1 MLSPDR
7 RPPSRGLSSVFF
19 VPLWPVLF
27 DTKGKMSSTKMHVN
41 VRDSNPNLRTLLIGG
56 VLLYALGLTA
66 AALTHHIP
74 AEILRILGLALTAAY
89 AIRRR
94 NMTTWI
100 LWSMFAGVELGLDA
114 PAVALNLHVFSDI
127 FLRLIKTIVAP
138 LILGTLISGIAAHG
152 SLKEVGRL
160 GIKSLVYFEVMTS
173 IALLVGLAAIN
184 ITRAGVGLQLSA
196 VHGRTVATFIPNNLQ
211 SAVPPPAATPSWD
224 QFLLHVF
231 PENIAKS
238 IADNEV
244 LQVVVFAVLFG
255 LALTRLPEESRRPL
269 LTVIQSFTK
278 AMFQFTNLVMVL
290 SPLAV
295 GGALAYTIAHSGSA
309 AILGLAKL
317 VATLYAALAAFLV
330 VGMLPAAL
338 IARVP
343 IRRFLA
349 AVAEPAFIAFST
361 STSEA
366 ALPIAMENMEKLGIP
381 ENIVAF
387 VIPTGYSF
395 NLDGTAIY
403 LALAS
408 IFVAQAGG
416 IHLPWQTQL
425 VMLAT
430 LVLTSKGVAGVPRAS
445 LVVLLATAASFKLPT
460 EPIVLILGVDA
471 LMDMG
476 RTAINVTGNCLAS
489 VVVARWEG
497 KFDPLPSAAPTGA
510 TRYPEAPVICV
521 PPTNG
526 ISTRPKN
533 VRSYRR
539 DSI

>member
-1 MLSPDR
+1 MNSESADPTDDQKY
-7 RPPSRGLSSVFF
+7 P
-19 VPLWPVLF
+19 VP
-27 DTKGKMSSTKMHVN
+27 
-41 VRDSNPNLRTLLIGG
+41 RALI
-56 VLLYALGLTA
+56 LTA
-66 AALTHHIP
+66 AALYIIGLAITALTNTHSIP
-74 AEILRILGLALTAAY
+74 AEILRITALTLAAAY

-94 NMTTWI
+94 NLTVWI

-114 PAVALNLHVFSDI
+114 PSLALNLHVLSDI
-127 FLRLIKTIVAP
+127 FLRLVKTVVAP

-160 GIKSLVYFEVMTS
+160 GIKSLIYFEILTT
-173 IALLVGLAAIN
+173 IALLVGLVAIN
-184 ITRAGVGLQLSA
+184 ITQAGVGITLPTP
-196 VHGRTVATFIPNNLQ
+196 GATTSLTAQP
-211 SAVPPPAATPSWD
+211 ATPQTSIPHWD

-231 PENIAKS
+231 PENLAKS
-238 IADNEV
+238 IAENEI

-255 LALTRLPEESRRPL
+255 LALTRLPEETRRPL

-278 AMFQFTNLVMVL
+278 AMFQFTNLVMYL
-290 SPLAV
+290 SPIAV
-295 GGALAYTIAHSGSA
+295 GAALAYTIAHSGSG

-317 VATLYAALAAFLV
+317 VATLYAALIAFMF

-361 STSEA
+361 ATSEA
-366 ALPIAMENMEKLGIP
+366 ALPIAMENMETLGVP

-408 IFVAQAGG
+408 IFVAQAAG

-445 LVVLLATAASFKLPT
+445 LVVLMATAASFHLPL
-460 EPIVLILGVDA
+460 EPVVLVLGVDA

-476 RTAINVTGNCLAS
+476 RTSINVTGNCLAS
-489 VVVARWEG
+489 VVVAQWEG
-497 KFDPLPSAAPTGA
+497 KFSPI
-510 TRYPEAPVICV
+510 E
-521 PPTNG
+521 
-526 ISTRPKN
+526 
-533 VRSYRR
+533 
-539 DSI
+539 

>member
-1 MLSPDR
+1 MNSESPDPT
-7 RPPSRGLSSVFF
+7 RPPKLRSYRRLLPAPTSLYIIGLII
-19 VPLWPVLF
+19 
-27 DTKGKMSSTKMHVN
+27 H
-41 VRDSNPNLRTLLIGG
+41 
-56 VLLYALGLTA
+56 ALTHTHSIIPEIFRI
-66 AALTHHIP
+66 AALT
-74 AEILRILGLALTAAY
+74 LAAIY
-89 AIRRR
+89 AFRRR
-94 NMTTWI
+94 NMTIWI

-114 PAVALNLHVFSDI
+114 PSLALNLHVLSDI
-127 FLRLIKTIVAP
+127 FLRLVKTIVAP

-160 GIKSLVYFEVMTS
+160 GIKSLIYFEVMTT

-184 ITRAGVGLQLSA
+184 ITHAGVGLSL
-196 VHGRTVATFIPNNLQ
+196 
-211 SAVPPPAATPSWD
+211 PPANATSSISTLPAPAAAQPSANPASSIPRWD

-231 PENIAKS
+231 PENLAKS
-238 IADNEV
+238 IAENEI

-255 LALTRLPEESRRPL
+255 LALTRLPEETRRPL

-278 AMFQFTNLVMVL
+278 AMFQFTNLVMYL
-290 SPLAV
+290 SPIAV
-295 GGALAYTIAHSGSA
+295 GAALAYTIAHSGSG

-317 VATLYAALAAFLV
+317 VGTLYAALGAFMLV
-330 VGMLPAAL
+330 GLLPAAL
-338 IARVP
+338 LARVP

-361 STSEA
+361 ATSEA
-366 ALPIAMENMEKLGIP
+366 ALPIAMENMETLGVP

-403 LALAS
+403 LALAA

-425 VMLAT
+425 IMLAT

-445 LVVLLATAASFKLPT
+445 LVVLMATAASFKLPL

-476 RTAINVTGNCLAS
+476 RTSLNVTGNCLAS

-497 KFDPLPSAAPTGA
+497 KFVLSDA
-510 TRYPEAPVICV
+510 TSRHP
-521 PPTNG
+521 
-526 ISTRPKN
+526 
-533 VRSYRR
+533 
-539 DSI
+539 

>member
-1 MLSPDR
+1 MN
-7 RPPSRGLSSVFF
+7 SSGAD
-19 VPLWPVLF
+19 PAPE
-27 DTKGKMSSTKMHVN
+27 
-41 VRDSNPNLRTLLIGG
+41 PNEDPKPRTPRALL
-56 VLLYALGLTA
+56 LAA
-66 AALTHHIP
+66 AALYAVGLAITALTHTHSLP
-74 AEILRILGLALTAAY
+74 AEILRIAALILAAIY

-94 NMTTWI
+94 NMTVWI

-114 PAVALNLHVFSDI
+114 PSVALHLHVLSDI
-127 FLRLIKTIVAP
+127 FLRLVKTIVAP

-160 GIKSLVYFEVMTS
+160 GIKSLIYFEILTT
-173 IALLVGLAAIN
+173 IALLVGLVAIN
-184 ITRAGVGLQLSA
+184 ISRAGVGISLP
-196 VHGRTVATFIPNNLQ
+196 T
-211 SAVPPPAATPSWD
+211 PAATTTLTTQPASPPQSAIPKWD

-231 PENIAKS
+231 PENLAKS
-238 IADNEV
+238 IAENEI

-255 LALTRLPEESRRPL
+255 LALTRLPEETRRPL

-278 AMFQFTNLVMVL
+278 AMFQFTNLVMYL
-290 SPLAV
+290 SPIAV
-295 GGALAYTIAHSGSA
+295 GAALAYTIAHSGSG

-317 VATLYAALAAFLV
+317 VATLYAALIAFMF
-330 VGMLPAAL
+330 VGLLPAAL

-361 STSEA
+361 ATSEA
-366 ALPIAMENMEKLGIP
+366 ALPIAMENMETLGVP

-403 LALAS
+403 LALTA
-408 IFVAQAGG
+408 IFVAQAAG

-425 VMLAT
+425 IMLAT
-430 LVLTSKGVAGVPRAS
+430 LVLTSKGVAGVPRAA
-445 LVVLLATAASFKLPT
+445 LVVLMATAASFHLPL
-460 EPIVLILGVDA
+460 EPVVLVLGVDA

-476 RTAINVTGNCLAS
+476 RTSINVTGNCLAS

-497 KFDPLPSAAPTGA
+497 KFNRAGGTSDAA
-510 TRYPEAPVICV
+510 
-521 PPTNG
+521 
-526 ISTRPKN
+526 
-533 VRSYRR
+533 
-539 DSI
+539 

>member
-1 MLSPDR
+1 MEEATQPLRRKPD
-7 RPPSRGLSSVFF
+7 L
-19 VPLWPVLF
+19 
-27 DTKGKMSSTKMHVN
+27 
-41 VRDSNPNLRTLLIGG
+41 
-56 VLLYALGLTA
+56 
-66 AALTHHIP
+66 
-74 AEILRILGLALTAAY
+74 LALVAPASSYLAGVALALLLHSHVGGAIFRSIALAVAAIY

-94 NMTTWI
+94 NMTIWI

-114 PAVALNLHVFSDI
+114 PSLALNLHVLSDI
-127 FLRLIKTIVAP
+127 FLRLVKTIVAP

-160 GIKSLVYFEVMTS
+160 GIKSLIYFEVMTT

-184 ITRAGVGLQLSA
+184 ITHAGVGLSLPTPKAYATATILPANAPVPESA
-196 VHGRTVATFIPNNLQ
+196 IPH
-211 SAVPPPAATPSWD
+211 WD

-231 PENIAKS
+231 PENLAKS
-238 IADNEV
+238 IAENEI

-255 LALTRLPEESRRPL
+255 LALTRLPEETRRPL

-278 AMFQFTNLVMVL
+278 AMFQFTNLVMYL
-290 SPLAV
+290 SPIAV
-295 GGALAYTIAHSGSA
+295 GAALAYTIAHSGSG

-317 VATLYAALAAFLV
+317 VGTLYAALAAFV
-330 VGMLPAAL
+330 IVGLLPAAL
-338 IARVP
+338 LARVP

-361 STSEA
+361 ATSEA
-366 ALPIAMENMEKLGIP
+366 ALPIAMENMETLGVP

-403 LALAS
+403 LALAA

-425 VMLAT
+425 IMLAT

-445 LVVLLATAASFKLPT
+445 LVVLMATAASFKLPL

-476 RTAINVTGNCLAS
+476 RTSLNVTGNCLAS

-497 KFDPLPSAAPTGA
+497 KFVL
-510 TRYPEAPVICV
+510 
-521 PPTNG
+521 
-526 ISTRPKN
+526 
-533 VRSYRR
+533 
-539 DSI
+539 SINE

>member
-1 MLSPDR
+1 MEAKQNTQKKLDPLTLIA
-7 RPPSRGLSSVFF
+7 PVAIYLAGVGLS
-19 VPLWPVLF
+19 LF
-27 DTKGKMSSTKMHVN
+27 LHSHAAG
-41 VRDSNPNLRTLLIGG
+41 
-56 VLLYALGLTA
+56 LGL
-66 AALTHHIP
+66 
-74 AEILRILGLALTAAY
+74 RIAGLAVAAIY

-94 NMTTWI
+94 NMTVWI

-114 PAVALNLHVFSDI
+114 PPFALHLHVFGDI
-127 FLRLIKTIVAP
+127 FLRLVKTIVSP
-138 LILGTLISGIAAHG
+138 LILGTLIAGIAAHG

-160 GIKSLVYFEVMTS
+160 GIKSLIYFEILTT

-184 ITRAGVGLQLSA
+184 ITRAGVGLQLPTPETSA
-196 VHGRTVATFIPNNLQ
+196 TAAASLTTTQPASPSQSSIPK
-211 SAVPPPAATPSWD
+211 WD

-231 PENIAKS
+231 PENLAKS
-238 IADNEV
+238 IAENEI

-255 LALTRLPEESRRPL
+255 LALTRLPEDTRRQL

-278 AMFQFTNLVMVL
+278 AMFQFTNLVMYL
-290 SPLAV
+290 SPIAV
-295 GGALAYTIAHSGSA
+295 GAALAYTIARSGSG

-317 VATLYAALAAFLV
+317 VLTLYAALIAFMF

-343 IRRFLA
+343 IRRFLG

-361 STSEA
+361 ATSEA
-366 ALPIAMENMEKLGIP
+366 ALPIAMENMETLGVP

-445 LVVLLATAASFKLPT
+445 LVVLMATAASFHLPL

-476 RTAINVTGNCLAS
+476 RTSINVTGNCLAS
-489 VVVARWEG
+489 VVVAKWEG
-497 KFDPLPSAAPTGA
+497 NSIGPT
-510 TRYPEAPVICV
+510 T
-521 PPTNG
+521 
-526 ISTRPKN
+526 
-533 VRSYRR
+533 
-539 DSI
+539 SIRVL

>member
-1 MLSPDR
+1 MTDT
-7 RPPSRGLSSVFF
+7 PS
-19 VPLWPVLF
+19 
-27 DTKGKMSSTKMHVN
+27 H
-41 VRDSNPNLRTLLIGG
+41 SNPNAQILLIAG
-56 VLLYALGLTA
+56 VILYAAGLA
-66 AALTHHIP
+66 AALASHIP
-74 AEILRILGLALTAAY
+74 AEILRILALALAAAY
-89 AIRRR
+89 AVRRC
-94 NMTTWI
+94 NLTVWI

-114 PAVALNLHVFSDI
+114 PALALNLHVFSDI
-127 FLRLIKTIVAP
+127 FLRLVKTIVAP

-160 GIKSLVYFEVMTS
+160 GVKSLIYFEILTTV
-173 IALLVGLAAIN
+173 ALFVGLAAIN
-184 ITRAGVGLQLSA
+184 ITRAGVGLQ
-196 VHGRTVATFIPNNLQ
+196 RPTTQ
-211 SAVPPPAATPSWD
+211 TAATTSLTLPAQPATPKWD

-255 LALTRLPEESRRPL
+255 LALTRLPAESRLPL
-269 LTVIQSFTK
+269 LTVIESFTK
-278 AMFQFTNLVMVL
+278 AMFQFTSLVMYL

-295 GGALAYTIAHSGSA
+295 GAALAYTIAHSGSA

-317 VATLYAALAAFLV
+317 VATLYAALAAFLL

-338 IARVP
+338 VARVP

-349 AVAEPAFIAFST
+349 AVAEPAFISFST

-366 ALPIAMENMEKLGIP
+366 ALPIAMENMEKLGVP

-416 IHLPWQTQL
+416 IHLTWQTQL

-445 LVVLLATAASFKLPT
+445 LVVLLATAASFHLPT

-476 RTAINVTGNCLAS
+476 RTAVNVTGNCLAS

-497 KFDPLPSAAPTGA
+497 RFDLAPGQ
-510 TRYPEAPVICV
+510 
-521 PPTNG
+521 PTNRSALPDAKA
-526 ISTRPKN
+526 ISA
-533 VRSYRR
+533 
-539 DSI
+539 

>member
-1 MLSPDR
+1 MSPNDGQPDSQLNSMPR
-7 RPPSRGLSSVFF
+7 FLLITGAVLYAAGLLATALARSHSVFAE
-19 VPLWPVLF
+19 
-27 DTKGKMSSTKMHVN
+27 M
-41 VRDSNPNLRTLLIGG
+41 LR
-56 VLLYALGLTA
+56 V
-66 AALTHHIP
+66 
-74 AEILRILGLALTAAY
+74 LALALFAAY
-89 AIRRR
+89 AFRKR
-94 NMTTWI
+94 NMTLWI
-100 LWSMFAGVELGLDA
+100 VWSMFAGVELGLDA
-114 PAVALNLHVFSDI
+114 PAIALQLHVFSDI
-127 FLRLIKTIVAP
+127 FLRLVKTIVAP
-138 LILGTLISGIAAHG
+138 LILGKLISGIAAHG

-160 GIKSLVYFEVMTS
+160 GVKSLIYFEILTT

-184 ITRAGVGLQLSA
+184 ITRAGVGLQLP
-196 VHGRTVATFIPNNLQ
+196 ATPT
-211 SAVPPPAATPSWD
+211 AATTGIALPTQPATPRWD
-224 QFLLHVF
+224 TFLLHVF

-238 IADNEV
+238 IAENEV
-244 LQVVVFAVLFG
+244 LQVVIFAVLFG
-255 LALTRLPEESRRPL
+255 LALTRLNEEARLPL

-278 AMFQFTNLVMVL
+278 AMFEFTNLVMYL
-290 SPLAV
+290 SPIAV
-295 GGALAYTIAHSGSA
+295 GAALAYTIAHSGSA
-309 AILGLAKL
+309 AIFGLAKL
-317 VATLYAALAAFLV
+317 VATLYAALAAFIL
-330 VGMLPAAL
+330 VGMLPVAL
-338 IARVP
+338 LARVP
-343 IRRFLA
+343 IRRFIA

-366 ALPIAMENMEKLGIP
+366 ALPIAMENMEALGVP

-416 IHLPWQTQL
+416 LHLTWQTQL

-445 LVVLLATAASFKLPT
+445 LVVLLATAASFHLPV

-497 KFDPLPSAAPTGA
+497 KFCLSAET
-510 TRYPEAPVICV
+510 EA
-521 PPTNG
+521 G
-526 ISTRPKN
+526 G
-533 VRSYRR
+533 
-539 DSI
+539 

>member
-1 MLSPDR
+1 
-7 RPPSRGLSSVFF
+7 
-19 VPLWPVLF
+19 
-27 DTKGKMSSTKMHVN
+27 
-41 VRDSNPNLRTLLIGG
+41 
-56 VLLYALGLTA
+56 
-66 AALTHHIP
+66 
-74 AEILRILGLALTAAY
+74 
-89 AIRRR
+89 
-94 NMTTWI
+94 MTVWI

-114 PAVALNLHVFSDI
+114 PTLALNLHVLSDI
-127 FLRLIKTIVAP
+127 FLRLVKTIVAP

-160 GIKSLVYFEVMTS
+160 GIKSLIYFEILTT
-173 IALLVGLAAIN
+173 IALLVGLVAIN
-184 ITRAGVGLQLSA
+184 ISRAGVGISLPTPTATTTLTMQPASA
-196 VHGRTVATFIPNNLQ
+196 PQSSIPH
-211 SAVPPPAATPSWD
+211 WD

-231 PENIAKS
+231 PENLAKS
-238 IADNEV
+238 IAENEI

-255 LALTRLPEESRRPL
+255 LALTRLPEETRRPL

-278 AMFQFTNLVMVL
+278 AMFQFTNLVMYL
-290 SPLAV
+290 SPIAV
-295 GGALAYTIAHSGSA
+295 GAALAYTIAHSGSG

-317 VATLYAALAAFLV
+317 VATLYAALLAFIF

-361 STSEA
+361 ATSEA
-366 ALPIAMENMEKLGIP
+366 ALPIAMENMETLGVP

-425 VMLAT
+425 IMLAT

-445 LVVLLATAASFKLPT
+445 LVVLMATAASFHLPL
-460 EPIVLILGVDA
+460 EPVVLVLGVDA

-476 RTAINVTGNCLAS
+476 RTSINVTGNCLAS

-497 KFDPLPSAAPTGA
+497 KFDSEQHSVL
-510 TRYPEAPVICV
+510 
-521 PPTNG
+521 PTNL
-526 ISTRPKN
+526 SF
-533 VRSYRR
+533 
-539 DSI
+539 

>member
-1 MLSPDR
+1 MKKDLR
-7 RPPSRGLSSVFF
+7 ILSSRYYLSFAA
-19 VPLWPVLF
+19 
-27 DTKGKMSSTKMHVN
+27 T
-41 VRDSNPNLRTLLIGG
+41 I
-56 VLLYALGLTA
+56 YAAG
-66 AALTHHIP
+66 
-74 AEILRILGLALTAAY
+74 LGLALLTHAHSLTGEVLRIIALTLGAAY
-89 AIRRR
+89 TASRR
-94 NMTTWI
+94 NMTVWI
-100 LWSMFAGVELGLDA
+100 LWSMLAGVELGLDA
-114 PAVALNLHVFSDI
+114 PSFALHLHVFSDI
-127 FLRLIKTIVAP
+127 FLRLVKTIVAP

-160 GIKSLVYFEVMTS
+160 GIKSLIYFEVLTT

-184 ITRAGVGLQLSA
+184 ISRAGVGLQLPA
-196 VHGRTVATFIPNNLQ
+196 VETQLTIGTAQQASTPPSSIP
-211 SAVPPPAATPSWD
+211 PSSIPKWD
-224 QFLLHVF
+224 QFLLHIF
-231 PENIAKS
+231 PENLAKS
-238 IADNEV
+238 IAENEI

-255 LALTRLPEESRRPL
+255 LALTRLSEETRRPL

-278 AMFQFTNLVMVL
+278 AMFQFTNLVMYL

-295 GGALAYTIAHSGSA
+295 GAALAYTIAHAGSGVVLS
-309 AILGLAKL
+309 LAKL
-317 VATLYAALAAFLV
+317 VATLYAALAAFVL

-343 IRRFLA
+343 IRRFLG

-366 ALPIAMENMEKLGIP
+366 ALPIAMENMEALGVP

-408 IFVAQAGG
+408 VFVAQAGG
-416 IHLPWQTQL
+416 VHLGWENQL
-425 VMLAT
+425 IMLAT

-445 LVVLLATAASFKLPT
+445 LVVLMATAASFRLPL

-497 KFDPLPSAAPTGA
+497 KFGLASRAHDIG
-510 TRYPEAPVICV
+510 R
-521 PPTNG
+521 
-526 ISTRPKN
+526 
-533 VRSYRR
+533 
-539 DSI
+539 

>member
-1 MLSPDR
+1 MAKSMDDANQI
-7 RPPSRGLSSVFF
+7 RPSQPAPVLLVAATAVYLAGVASALLLHAHAAGLS
-19 VPLWPVLF
+19 
-27 DTKGKMSSTKMHVN
+27 
-41 VRDSNPNLRTLLIGG
+41 LRVAALAVAAI
-56 VLLYALGLTA
+56 YAL
-66 AALTHHIP
+66 
-74 AEILRILGLALTAAY
+74 RK
-89 AIRRR
+89 R
-94 NMTTWI
+94 NMTVWI
-100 LWSMFAGVELGLDA
+100 LWAMFAGVELGLDA
-114 PAVALNLHVFSDI
+114 PALALQFKVFSDI
-127 FLRLIKTIVAP
+127 FLRLVKTIVAP

-160 GIKSLVYFEVMTS
+160 GIKSLIYFEVMTT

-184 ITRAGVGLQLSA
+184 ITRAGVGLSL
-196 VHGRTVATFIPNNLQ
+196 
-211 SAVPPPAATPSWD
+211 PPPHATSSISVLPANAAAPTSAIPHWD

-231 PENIAKS
+231 PENLAKS
-238 IADNEV
+238 IAENEI

-255 LALTRLPEESRRPL
+255 LALTRLPEETRRPL

-290 SPLAV
+290 SPVAV
-295 GGALAYTIAHSGSA
+295 GAALAYTIAHSGSG

-317 VATLYAALAAFLV
+317 VATLYAALLAFV
-330 VGMLPAAL
+330 FVGLLPAAL
-338 IARVP
+338 LARVP

-361 STSEA
+361 ATSEA
-366 ALPIAMENMEKLGIP
+366 ALPIAMENMEALGVP

-403 LALAS
+403 LALAA

-425 VMLAT
+425 IMLAT

-445 LVVLLATAASFKLPT
+445 LVVLMATAASFKLPV

-476 RTAINVTGNCLAS
+476 RTSLNVTGNCLAS

-497 KFDPLPSAAPTGA
+497 KFNL
-510 TRYPEAPVICV
+510 
-521 PPTNG
+521 
-526 ISTRPKN
+526 ST
-533 VRSYRR
+533 
-539 DSI
+539 DE

>member
-1 MLSPDR
+1 MSPNDG
-7 RPPSRGLSSVFF
+7 PPDPHPD
-19 VPLWPVLF
+19 PLPTPVL
-27 DTKGKMSSTKMHVN
+27 
-41 VRDSNPNLRTLLIGG
+41 R
-56 VLLYALGLTA
+56 VLLVSGSALYAAGLLAT
-66 AALTHHIP
+66 ALTRSHSP
-74 AEILRILGLALTAAY
+74 FPEILRITALAIFAAY
-89 AIRRR
+89 ALRKR
-94 NMTTWI
+94 NMTVWI
-100 LWSMFAGVELGLDA
+100 VWSMFAGVELGLDA
-114 PAVALNLHVFSDI
+114 PAIALQLHVFSDI
-127 FLRLIKTIVAP
+127 FLRLVKTIVAP

-160 GIKSLVYFEVMTS
+160 GIKSLIYFEVLTT

-184 ITRAGVGLQLSA
+184 ITRAGVGLQLP
-196 VHGRTVATFIPNNLQ
+196 AT
-211 SAVPPPAATPSWD
+211 STAATTSIALPAQPVTPRWD
-224 QFLLHVF
+224 TFLLHVF

-238 IADNEV
+238 IAENEV

-255 LALTRLPEESRRPL
+255 LALTRLNEESRRDL

-278 AMFQFTNLVMVL
+278 AMFQFTNLVMYL
-290 SPLAV
+290 SPVAV
-295 GGALAYTIAHSGSA
+295 GAALAYTIAHSGSGA
-309 AILGLAKL
+309 LFGLAKL
-317 VATLYAALAAFLV
+317 VATLYAALVAFIL
-330 VGMLPAAL
+330 VGMLPVAL
-338 IARVP
+338 LARVP
-343 IRRFLA
+343 IRRFVA

-366 ALPIAMENMEKLGIP
+366 ALPIAMENMEALGVP

-416 IHLPWQTQL
+416 VHLTWQAQL

-445 LVVLLATAASFKLPT
+445 LVVLLATAASFHLPV

-497 KFDPLPSAAPTGA
+497 KFCLSAKT
-510 TRYPEAPVICV
+510 
-521 PPTNG
+521 
-526 ISTRPKN
+526 
-533 VRSYRR
+533 
-539 DSI
+539 

>member
-1 MLSPDR
+1 ML
-7 RPPSRGLSSVFF
+7 L
-19 VPLWPVLF
+19 
-27 DTKGKMSSTKMHVN
+27 
-41 VRDSNPNLRTLLIGG
+41 
-56 VLLYALGLTA
+56 LTA
-66 AALTHHIP
+66 ATLYILGLVTTALTSTHSIP
-74 AEILRILGLALTAAY
+74 AEILRIAALTLAAIY

-94 NMTTWI
+94 NMTVWI

-114 PAVALNLHVFSDI
+114 PSLALNLHVLSDI
-127 FLRLIKTIVAP
+127 FLRLVKTIVAP

-160 GIKSLVYFEVMTS
+160 GIKSLIYFEILTT

-184 ITRAGVGLQLSA
+184 ITRAGVGISLPNP
-196 VHGRTVATFIPNNLQ
+196 TVSSSLA
-211 SAVPPPAATPSWD
+211 PPPQSSIPKWD

-231 PENIAKS
+231 PENLAKS
-238 IADNEV
+238 IAENEI

-255 LALTRLPEESRRPL
+255 LALTRLPEETRRPL

-278 AMFQFTNLVMVL
+278 AMFQFTNLVMYL
-290 SPLAV
+290 SPIAV
-295 GGALAYTIAHSGSA
+295 GAALAYTIAHSGSG

-317 VATLYAALAAFLV
+317 VATLYAALIAFMF
-330 VGMLPAAL
+330 VGLLPAAL

-361 STSEA
+361 ATSEA
-366 ALPIAMENMEKLGIP
+366 ALPIAMENMETLGVP

-445 LVVLLATAASFKLPT
+445 LVVLMATAASFHLPL
-460 EPIVLILGVDA
+460 EPVVLVLGVDA

-476 RTAINVTGNCLAS
+476 RTSINVTGNCLAS
-489 VVVARWEG
+489 VVVAQWEG
-497 KFDPLPSAAPTGA
+497 KFSLSGRGSSA
-510 TRYPEAPVICV
+510 
-521 PPTNG
+521 
-526 ISTRPKN
+526 S
-533 VRSYRR
+533 S
-539 DSI
+539 SI

>member
-1 MLSPDR
+1 ML
-7 RPPSRGLSSVFF
+7 L
-19 VPLWPVLF
+19 
-27 DTKGKMSSTKMHVN
+27 
-41 VRDSNPNLRTLLIGG
+41 
-56 VLLYALGLTA
+56 LTA
-66 AALTHHIP
+66 ATLYIIGLAITAITSTHSIP
-74 AEILRILGLALTAAY
+74 AEILRIAALTLAAIY

-94 NMTTWI
+94 NMTAWI

-114 PAVALNLHVFSDI
+114 PTLALNLHVLSDI
-127 FLRLIKTIVAP
+127 FLRLVKTIVAP

-160 GIKSLVYFEVMTS
+160 GIKSLIYFEILTT

-184 ITRAGVGLQLSA
+184 ITHAGVGLSL
-196 VHGRTVATFIPNNLQ
+196 
-211 SAVPPPAATPSWD
+211 PPSTTTSTSSVLPAPAAAPTSANPPSSIPHWD

-231 PENIAKS
+231 PENLAKS
-238 IADNEV
+238 IAENEI

-255 LALTRLPEESRRPL
+255 LALTRLPEETRRPL

-278 AMFQFTNLVMVL
+278 AMFQFTNLVMYL
-290 SPLAV
+290 SPIAV
-295 GGALAYTIAHSGSA
+295 GAALAYTIAHSGSG

-317 VATLYAALAAFLV
+317 VATLYAALLAFIF
-330 VGMLPAAL
+330 VGLLPAAL
-338 IARVP
+338 LARVP
-343 IRRFLA
+343 IRRFLS

-361 STSEA
+361 ATSEA
-366 ALPIAMENMEKLGIP
+366 ALPIAMENMETLGVP

-425 VMLAT
+425 IMLAT

-445 LVVLLATAASFKLPT
+445 LVVLMATAASFKLPV

-476 RTAINVTGNCLAS
+476 RTSLNVTGNCLAS

-497 KFDPLPSAAPTGA
+497 KFALSATTSAH
-510 TRYPEAPVICV
+510 
-521 PPTNG
+521 
-526 ISTRPKN
+526 S
-533 VRSYRR
+533 
-539 DSI
+539 

>member
-1 MLSPDR
+1 MEEAKQHLRKKPD
-7 RPPSRGLSSVFF
+7 
-19 VPLWPVLF
+19 PV
-27 DTKGKMSSTKMHVN
+27 S
-41 VRDSNPNLRTLLIGG
+41 LLIPAAIYLAG
-56 VLLYALGLTA
+56 VG
-66 AALTHHIP
+66 AALLLHSHI
-74 AEILRILGLALTAAY
+74 AGAGLRVVALAVAAIY
-89 AIRRR
+89 AILRR
-94 NMTTWI
+94 NMTVWI

-114 PAVALNLHVFSDI
+114 TSLALNLHVLSDI
-127 FLRLIKTIVAP
+127 FLRLVKTIVAP

-160 GIKSLVYFEVMTS
+160 GIKSLIYFEILTT

-184 ITRAGVGLQLSA
+184 ITRAGVGISLPPSTATSSISILPANAPAPASA
-196 VHGRTVATFIPNNLQ
+196 IPK
-211 SAVPPPAATPSWD
+211 WD

-231 PENIAKS
+231 PENLAKS
-238 IADNEV
+238 IAENEI

-255 LALTRLPEESRRPL
+255 LALTRLPKETRRPL

-278 AMFQFTNLVMVL
+278 AMFQFTNLVMYF
-290 SPLAV
+290 SPIAV
-295 GGALAYTIAHSGSA
+295 GAALAYTIAHSGSG

-317 VATLYAALAAFLV
+317 VATLYAALIAFMF

-338 IARVP
+338 IARAP
-343 IRRFLA
+343 LRRFLA

-361 STSEA
+361 ATSEA
-366 ALPIAMENMEKLGIP
+366 ALPIAMENMETLGVP

-425 VMLAT
+425 IMLAT

-445 LVVLLATAASFKLPT
+445 LVVLMATAASFHLPV

-476 RTAINVTGNCLAS
+476 RTSINVTGNCLAS

-497 KFDPLPSAAPTGA
+497 KFALSDISRFSTDSAA
-510 TRYPEAPVICV
+510 
-521 PPTNG
+521 
-526 ISTRPKN
+526 
-533 VRSYRR
+533 
-539 DSI
+539 

>member
-1 MLSPDR
+1 MKPTPDR
-7 RPPSRGLSSVFF
+7 QPDRP
-19 VPLWPVLF
+19 
-27 DTKGKMSSTKMHVN
+27 
-41 VRDSNPNLRTLLIGG
+41 LRILL
-56 VLLYALGLTA
+56 LAASALYAGGL
-66 AALTHHIP
+66 ALCFLNYPFIGK
-74 AEILRILGLALTAAY
+74 ILRIAGLALAAIY
-89 AIRRR
+89 AIRKR
-94 NMTTWI
+94 NMTVWI
-100 LWSMFAGVELGLDA
+100 LWSMVAGVELGLDA
-114 PAVALNLHVFSDI
+114 PALALQLHVFSDI
-127 FLRLIKTIVAP
+127 FLRLVKTIVAP

-160 GIKSLVYFEVMTS
+160 GIKSLIYFEVLTTV
-173 IALLVGLAAIN
+173 ALVVGLVAIN
-184 ITRAGVGLQLSA
+184 ISRAGVGLQVRAAETTLTTLA
-196 VHGRTVATFIPNNLQ
+196 L
-211 SAVPPPAATPSWD
+211 PAQQTSTPRWD

-231 PENIAKS
+231 PENLAKS
-238 IADNEV
+238 IAENEV

-255 LALTRLPEESRRPL
+255 LALTRLSEESRRPL

-278 AMFQFTNLVMVL
+278 TMFQFTNLVMYL
-290 SPLAV
+290 SPIAV
-295 GGALAYTIAHSGSA
+295 GAALAYTIAHSGSG
-309 AILGLAKL
+309 AIFGLAKL
-317 VATLYAALAAFLV
+317 VATLYVALVAFV
-330 VGMLPAAL
+330 FVGMLPAAL

-361 STSEA
+361 ATSEA
-366 ALPIAMENMEKLGIP
+366 ALPIAMENMETLGVP

-416 IHLPWQTQL
+416 IHLGWETQL
-425 VMLAT
+425 IMLAT

-445 LVVLLATAASFKLPT
+445 LVVLMATAASFHLPV

-476 RTAINVTGNCLAS
+476 RTSINVSGNCLAS

-497 KFDPLPSAAPTGA
+497 KFRSEPKPSL
-510 TRYPEAPVICV
+510 
-521 PPTNG
+521 
-526 ISTRPKN
+526 
-533 VRSYRR
+533 
-539 DSI
+539 

>member
-1 MLSPDR
+1 MN
-7 RPPSRGLSSVFF
+7 SRSTGTRKQDHLALVVPVAIYLAGVGLS
-19 VPLWPVLF
+19 LF
-27 DTKGKMSSTKMHVN
+27 LH
-41 VRDSNPNLRTLLIGG
+41 SNASGMGLRIAGLIG
-56 VLLYALGLTA
+56 TA
-66 AALTHHIP
+66 IFCF
-74 AEILRILGLALTAAY
+74 RQ
-89 AIRRR
+89 R
-94 NMTTWI
+94 NMTVWI

-114 PAVALNLHVFSDI
+114 PALALNLHVLSDI
-127 FLRLIKTIVAP
+127 FLRLVKTIVAP

-160 GIKSLVYFEVMTS
+160 GIKSLVYFEVMTT

-184 ITRAGVGLQLSA
+184 ITHAGVGLSL
-196 VHGRTVATFIPNNLQ
+196 
-211 SAVPPPAATPSWD
+211 PPPHATSSISVLPANAAAPTSAIPKWD

-231 PENIAKS
+231 PENLAKS
-238 IADNEV
+238 IAENEI

-255 LALTRLPEESRRPL
+255 LALTRLPEETRRPL

-278 AMFQFTNLVMVL
+278 AMFQFTNLVMYL
-290 SPLAV
+290 SPIAV
-295 GGALAYTIAHSGSA
+295 GAALAYTIAHSGSG

-317 VATLYAALAAFLV
+317 VATLYAALLAFVLV
-330 VGMLPAAL
+330 GLLPAAL
-338 IARVP
+338 LVRVP

-361 STSEA
+361 AASEA
-366 ALPIAMENMEKLGIP
+366 ALPIAMENMETLGVP

-403 LALAS
+403 LALAA

-425 VMLAT
+425 IMLAT

-445 LVVLLATAASFKLPT
+445 LVVLMATAASFHLPL

-476 RTAINVTGNCLAS
+476 RTSLNVTGNCLAS

-497 KFDPLPSAAPTGA
+497 KFAPSNTTP
-510 TRYPEAPVICV
+510 
-521 PPTNG
+521 
-526 ISTRPKN
+526 
-533 VRSYRR
+533 
-539 DSI
+539 DHL

>member
-1 MLSPDR
+1 MPHTPRAS
-7 RPPSRGLSSVFF
+7 
-19 VPLWPVLF
+19 
-27 DTKGKMSSTKMHVN
+27 N
-41 VRDSNPNLRTLLIGG
+41 SNPRNRLVAGAI
-56 VLLYALGLTA
+56 LYAAGIAA
-66 AALTHHIP
+66 AALAHHIP
-74 AEILRILGLALTAAY
+74 AEILRILALALAAAY
-89 AIRRR
+89 AVRRR
-94 NMTTWI
+94 NLTIWI

-114 PAVALNLHVFSDI
+114 PAVALNVHVFSDI
-127 FLRLIKTIVAP
+127 FLRLVKTIVAP

-160 GIKSLVYFEVMTS
+160 GVKSLIYFELLTT

-184 ITRAGVGLQLSA
+184 ITRAGVGLQLPA
-196 VHGRTVATFIPNNLQ
+196 A
-211 SAVPPPAATPSWD
+211 AAAATPSAASLPAVQPTTPKWG

-255 LALTRLPEESRRPL
+255 LALTRLPAESRRPL
-269 LTVIQSFTK
+269 LAVIRSFTK
-278 AMFQFTNLVMVL
+278 AMFQFTTLVMYL

-295 GGALAYTIAHSGSA
+295 GAALAYTIAHSGSSA
-309 AILGLAKL
+309 LLGLAKL
-317 VATLYAALAAFLV
+317 VATLYAALAAFVV

-338 IARVP
+338 FARVP
-343 IRRFLA
+343 IRRFVA

-366 ALPIAMENMEKLGIP
+366 ALPIAMEKMEKLGVP
-381 ENIVAF
+381 EDIVAF

-416 IHLPWQTQL
+416 IHLTWQTQL

-445 LVVLLATAASFKLPT
+445 LVVLLATAASFRLPV
-460 EPIVLILGVDA
+460 EPIMLVLGVDA

-489 VVVARWEG
+489 AVVARWEG
-497 KFDPLPSAAPTGA
+497 KFALSPDLRLDGTMTRETHSSA
-510 TRYPEAPVICV
+510 
-521 PPTNG
+521 
-526 ISTRPKN
+526 S
-533 VRSYRR
+533 
-539 DSI
+539 